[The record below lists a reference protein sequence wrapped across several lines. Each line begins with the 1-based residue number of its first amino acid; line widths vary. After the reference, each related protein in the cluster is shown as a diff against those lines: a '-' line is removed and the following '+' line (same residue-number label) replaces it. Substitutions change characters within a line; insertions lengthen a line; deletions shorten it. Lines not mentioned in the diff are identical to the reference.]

1 VFDPLAL
8 TRGVHFAA
16 TLVASGTV
24 GFSVLVADPP
34 SAGYA
39 KLRRQLATLTWLAIT
54 AVVISGAMWLVLLT
68 ADLLETTPT
77 DILLNGGA
85 GEVLADTR
93 FGQVWCA
100 RLLIALALGLF
111 VSLWPSLRWWQ
122 LGAAIALLAPLA
134 TVGHAGATPGRT
146 GDVHLASDIVHL
158 LAAGAWVGSLPALA
172 FTLWQASRQAN
183 NGSKMF
189 VVQAVR
195 RFSFFAVFSVGA
207 LLASGII
214 NTWNLVHSPQALV
227 STDYGRLLT
236 IKIGLFVAMTAI
248 AAVNKFFLT
257 PRLPTAATIRALT
270 WSSVAEIVLGLGVLL
285 LVGVLGA
292 MPPATH
298 AHDAPLGIPPDAAFV
313 HIHAA
318 EAMADVTVEPG
329 RAGRTDIKIRVSRED
344 LSPYAAKDVHLAL
357 DPPGGS
363 GQTIERN
370 AVEQPDGTW
379 WVNDVTIASPGIWT
393 VRVLVQPSQGDAVL
407 LDAPI
412 VIEP

>member
-1 VFDPLAL
+1 MFDPLAL
-8 TRGVHFAA
+8 TRGIHFAA
-16 TLVASGTV
+16 TVVASGTV
-24 GFSVLVADPP
+24 GFGVLVAEPA
-34 SAGYA
+34 STGYA
-39 KLRRQLATLTWLAIT
+39 KLQRQLAALTWLAIAA
-54 AVVISGAMWLVLLT
+54 AVLSGAMWLVLLT

-77 DILLNGGA
+77 DILLNGGT
-85 GEVLADTR
+85 GEVLTDTR

-183 NGSKMF
+183 DASKMF

-214 NTWNLVHSPQALV
+214 NTWNLVHGPQALV

-236 IKIGLFVAMTAI
+236 IKIGLFVAMVGI
-248 AAVNKFFLT
+248 AAVNKFYLT
-257 PRLPTAATIRALT
+257 PRLPTAAATRALT
-270 WSSVAEIVLGLGVLL
+270 WSTVAEIILGLGVLL
-285 LVGVLGA
+285 LVGALGA

-298 AHDAPLGIPPDAAFV
+298 AHDAPLGISPDAAFV

-344 LSPYAAKDVHLAL
+344 LSPYAAKDVRLAL

-363 GQTIERN
+363 GQTIERT

-379 WVNDVTIASPGIWT
+379 WVNDVTIPSPGIWM